1 MSPKRPSARD
11 NERPEIALAGARL
24 GLTEEVTR
32 RRISR
37 MLGRYAELK
46 AQLPVGTI
54 LFYQV
59 GSFFETFEEDAK
71 TISRELSI
79 GLTSREASGEG
90 RVPLAGVPGHALQ
103 EHLTTLLR
111 KGHSVAVAEQRP
123 HPTKPKQFTREIS
136 RILTPGTVIEEGVL
150 PAGESNYLAAV
161 VFQDGRAGVAVV
173 EASTGEFTGTE
184 VPEEEVAAELERWSP
199 REMVVPERT
208 AAEDLPKIRATFS
221 PAPRWTFEPSAGE
234 QALKRHFG
242 VSSLKG
248 FGLDGRAALVGA
260 AGALLQYLSS
270 MRGGSPPEQVVTFRP
285 YSPGTGMVLDSATR
299 RNLGLDELISTI
311 ERTLTPMGQRAL
323 RRWIERPL
331 LEADRINQ
339 RLEAVDALVADYMLR
354 EEAREHLSRIPDIE
368 RIATRIVRLSAS
380 PNDLLSLRGALEA
393 ISPLKEALA
402 SAAPEGSLL
411 ARVLAAMEEP
421 PGVRELIA
429 AAISEE
435 SSEIIRAGYSTELD
449 EAREFRDG
457 AHEWLTR
464 FEADER
470 LKTGLKTLKVGYRD
484 GEGYFI
490 EVAGKEGHAVPAHY
504 EHRKALKNAARYVT
518 VELKEHESR
527 MLTARDEVERLE
539 RQILGEIRAA
549 IKEAAPQLQRVARAV
564 AVVDV
569 VSSFA
574 AAAGELR
581 YCRPG
586 VTEERGLRIVGGR
599 HPVVEHN
606 LETPFVPN
614 DSRIEG
620 SSRLQIIT
628 GPNMAGKSVYLRQ
641 IALITLLAQTGS
653 YVPAEE
659 AALGVVDR
667 IFTRVGA
674 EDRLASGESTFMV
687 EMTEA
692 ASILNSA
699 TERSLVILDEV
710 GRGTS
715 TYDGMSLAWAIAEYL
730 HDDVQAL
737 TLFATHYH
745 ELTQLADVL
754 PGCENYKAVVD
765 EVGGEIVFLHR
776 IESGAESSS
785 YGVHVARLAG
795 LPRRVTDR
803 ATDIL
808 TRLEAEGV
816 QNFAG

>member
-1 MSPKRPSARD
+1 
-11 NERPEIALAGARL
+11 
-24 GLTEEVTR
+24 
-32 RRISR
+32 

-46 AQLPVGTI
+46 AQLPPGTI

-59 GSFFETFEEDAK
+59 GTFFETFEEDAK

-79 GLTSREASGEG
+79 RLTSREAAGEG

-103 EHLTTLLR
+103 EHVAILLR

-123 HPTKPKQFTREIS
+123 HPTRPKQFTREIS
-136 RILTPGTVIEEGVL
+136 RVLTPGTVIEDNVL
-150 PAGESNYLAAV
+150 SAGHANYLAAINV
-161 VFQDGRAGVAVV
+161 RDGIAAVAVV

-184 VPEEEVAAELERWSP
+184 VPEENLSAELERWSP
-199 REMVVPERT
+199 KEMVVPERT
-208 AAEDLPKIRATFS
+208 AAEDLPKIRAAIS

-234 QALKRHFG
+234 RALMRHFG
-242 VSSLKG
+242 VSGLRG
-248 FGLDGRAALVGA
+248 FGLDGRPALVGA
-260 AGALLQYLSS
+260 AGALIQYLAS
-270 MRGGSPPEQVVTFRP
+270 MRGGSPPEQVVNFRP
-285 YSPGTGMVLDSATR
+285 YDPATGMVLDAATR
-299 RNLGLDELISTI
+299 RNLGLEELIETI
-311 ERTLTPMGQRAL
+311 DRTRTPMGQRAL
-323 RRWIERPL
+323 RRWLERPL

-339 RLEAVDALVADYMLR
+339 RLEAVDALTGDYMLR

-380 PNDLLSLRGALEA
+380 PNELLSLKGALEA
-393 ISPLKEALA
+393 LGPLKESLA
-402 SAAPEGSLL
+402 AGRSSLL
-411 ARVLAAMEEP
+411 ERALAAMEEP

-435 SSEIIRAGYSTELD
+435 EGEIIRVGYSGEVD

-457 AHEWLTR
+457 AHDWLTR
-464 FEADER
+464 FEAEER

-490 EVAGKEGHAVPAHY
+490 EVAGKETQSVPPRY
-504 EHRKALKNAARYVT
+504 EHRKALKHNARYVT

-539 RQILGEIRAA
+539 RRILAEIRAA
-549 IKEAAPQLQRVARAV
+549 VKEAAPELQKIARAI

-569 VSSFA
+569 VASFA
-574 AAAGELR
+574 TAATELR
-581 YCRPG
+581 YCRPE
-586 VTEERGLRIVGGR
+586 VTEERGIKIIAGR

-606 LETPFVPN
+606 TETPFVPN
-614 DSRIEG
+614 DARVDG
-620 SSRLQIIT
+620 DSRLQIIT

-641 IALITLLAQTGS
+641 VALITLLAQTGS

-659 AALGVVDR
+659 ATLGIVDR

-699 TERSLVILDEV
+699 TGRSLVILDEV

-730 HDDVQAL
+730 HDDVQSL

-745 ELTQLADVL
+745 ELTRLAEML
-754 PGCENYKAVVD
+754 PGCRNQKATV
-765 EVGGEIVFLHR
+765 EEMGGEIVFLHR
-776 IESGAESSS
+776 IEEGAESSS

-795 LPRRVTDR
+795 LPRQVTDR
-803 ATDIL
+803 AGEIL
-808 TRLEAEGV
+808 SRLESEGV
-816 QNFAG
+816 KDFAG

>member
-1 MSPKRPSARD
+1 
-11 NERPEIALAGARL
+11 
-24 GLTEEVTR
+24 
-32 RRISR
+32 

-46 AQLPVGTI
+46 AQLPPGTI

-59 GSFFETFEEDAK
+59 GTFFETFEEDAK
-71 TISRELSI
+71 TISQALSI
-79 GLTSREASGEG
+79 RLTSREAAGYTGG

-103 EHLTTLLR
+103 EHLATLLR
-111 KGHSVAVAEQRP
+111 KGHSVAVAEQRQ

-136 RILTPGTVIEEGVL
+136 RILTPGTVIEDNVL
-150 PAGESNYLAAV
+150 SVGESNYLAAV
-161 VFQDGRAGVAVV
+161 VVRDGRAGVAIA
-173 EASTGEFTGTE
+173 ETSTGEFTGTE
-184 VPEEEVAAELERWSP
+184 VPEDELAAELERWSP
-199 REMVVPERT
+199 KELVVPERT
-208 AAEDLPKIRATFS
+208 AAEDLPRARAAIS

-242 VSSLKG
+242 VASLKG
-248 FGLDGRAALVGA
+248 LGLDGRNTLVGA

-270 MRGGSPPEQVVTFRP
+270 LRGGSPPEQVVTFRP
-285 YSPGTGMVLDSATR
+285 YSPSSGMVLDSATR
-299 RNLGLDELISTI
+299 RNLGLDGLIETI
-311 ERTLTPMGQRAL
+311 DRTRTPMGQRAL

-331 LEADRINQ
+331 LEVDRINQ
-339 RLEAVDALVADYMLR
+339 RLEAVDSLASDYMLR
-354 EEAREHLSRIPDIE
+354 EEAREHLSHVPDIE

-380 PNDLLSLRGALEA
+380 PNDLLSLRSALEA
-393 ISPLKEALA
+393 IGPLKETLA
-402 SAAPEGSLL
+402 PVAPEGSLL
-411 ARVLAAMEEP
+411 VRVLGAMEEP

-435 SSEIIRAGYSTELD
+435 SGETIRAGYSSELD

-457 AHEWLTR
+457 AHGWLTR

-470 LKTGLKTLKVGYRD
+470 LKTGLKTLKIGYRD

-490 EVAGKEGHAVPAHY
+490 EVAGKEGSVVPSHY
-504 EHRKALKNAARYVT
+504 EHRKALKNASRYVT
-518 VELKEHESR
+518 TELKEHESR

-539 RQILGEIRAA
+539 KQILGEIRAA
-549 IKEAAPQLQRVARAV
+549 VKEAAPQLQRVARAV

-569 VSSFA
+569 VASFA

-581 YCRPG
+581 YCRPE
-586 VTEERGLRIVGGR
+586 VTEERGLRVTAGR
-599 HPVVEHN
+599 HPVVEHG

-614 DSRIEG
+614 ETRIDG
-620 SSRLQIIT
+620 GSRLQIIT

-641 IALITLLAQTGS
+641 VALIALLAQTGS

-659 AALGVVDR
+659 ASLGVVDR

-730 HDDVQAL
+730 HDDVQSL

-745 ELTQLADVL
+745 ELTRLAELL
-754 PGCENYKAVVD
+754 PGCENHKAAVE

-776 IESGAESSS
+776 IEPGAESSS

-795 LPRRVTDR
+795 LPRQVTER
-803 ATDIL
+803 AGEIL
-808 TRLEAEGV
+808 GRLESEGV
-816 QNFAG
+816 KDFAG

>member
-1 MSPKRPSARD
+1 
-11 NERPEIALAGARL
+11 
-24 GLTEEVTR
+24 
-32 RRISR
+32 

-59 GSFFETFEEDAK
+59 GTFFETFEEDAK

-79 GLTSREASGEG
+79 RLTSREAAGEG

-103 EHLTTLLR
+103 EHLAMLLR
-111 KGHSVAVAEQRP
+111 KGYSVAVAEQRQ

-136 RILTPGTVIEEGVL
+136 RILTPGTVIEDNVL
-150 PAGESNYLAAV
+150 SAGESNYLASCIV
-161 VFQDGRAGVAVV
+161 RDGRAGIAVV

-184 VPEEEVAAELERWSP
+184 VPEEDLAAELERWSP
-199 REMVVPERT
+199 REMIVPERT

-221 PAPRWTFEPSAGE
+221 PAPRWTFEPSAGG

-248 FGLDGRAALVGA
+248 FGLDGREALVGA

-270 MRGGSPPEQVVTFRP
+270 LRGGSPPEQVVTFRP
-285 YSPGTGMVLDSATR
+285 YSPSSGMILDAATR
-299 RNLGLDELISTI
+299 RNLGLDELVATI
-311 ERTLTPMGQRAL
+311 DRTHTPMGQRTL

-331 LEADRINQ
+331 LEVDRINQ

-354 EEAREHLSRIPDIE
+354 EEARELLSRIPDIE

-380 PNDLLSLRGALEA
+380 PNDLLALKSALEA
-393 ISPLKEALA
+393 IGPLKDTLA
-402 SAAPEGSLL
+402 PATSAGSLF
-411 ARVLAAMEEP
+411 ARVLAAMEKP
-421 PGVRELIA
+421 PGVGELIS

-435 SSEIIRAGYSTELD
+435 LGEIIRAGYSTELD

-457 AHEWLTR
+457 AHGWLTR

-490 EVAGKEGHAVPAHY
+490 EVAGKEGHAIPSHY

-527 MLTARDEVERLE
+527 MLQARDEVERLE

-549 IKEAAPQLQRVARAV
+549 VKEAAPQLQRIARAV

-581 YCRPG
+581 YCRPEITG
-586 VTEERGLRIVGGR
+586 ERGLNIAGGR
-599 HPVVEHN
+599 HPVVEHGQ
-606 LETPFVPN
+606 ETPFVPN
-614 DSRIEG
+614 DSRIDG

-641 IALITLLAQTGS
+641 VAIIALLAQTGS

-730 HDDVQAL
+730 HDDVQSL

-745 ELTQLADVL
+745 ELTRLTDLL
-754 PGCENYKAVVD
+754 PGCENYKAAVE
-765 EVGGEIVFLHR
+765 EVRGEIVFLHR
-776 IESGAESSS
+776 IEAGAESSS

-795 LPRRVTDR
+795 LPRRVTER
-803 ATDIL
+803 AAEIL
-808 TRLEAEGV
+808 DRLEAEGV

>member
-1 MSPKRPSARD
+1 
-11 NERPEIALAGARL
+11 
-24 GLTEEVTR
+24 
-32 RRISR
+32 

-46 AQLPVGTI
+46 AQLPPGTI

-59 GSFFETFEEDAK
+59 GTFFETFEEDAK
-71 TISRELSI
+71 KISQALSI
-79 GLTSREASGEG
+79 RLTSREAAGEG

-111 KGHSVAVAEQRP
+111 KGHSVAVAEQRQ
-123 HPTKPKQFTREIS
+123 HPTKPKQFTREVS
-136 RILTPGTVIEEGVL
+136 RILTPGTVIEDNVL
-150 PAGESNYLAAV
+150 PAGQSNYLATV
-161 VFQDGRAGVAVV
+161 VRRDGRAGIAVV

-208 AAEDLPKIRATFS
+208 AAEDLPKVRATIS

-234 QALKRHFG
+234 QALKRHFE
-242 VSSLKG
+242 VSTLKG
-248 FGLDGRAALVGA
+248 FGLDGRPALVGA

-270 MRGGSPPEQVVTFRP
+270 MRGGTPPEQVVSFRP
-285 YSPGTGMVLDSATR
+285 YSPGSGMVLDTATR
-299 RNLGLDELISTI
+299 RNLGLDDLIETI
-311 ERTLTPMGQRAL
+311 DRTRTPMGQRAL
-323 RRWIERPL
+323 RRWLERPL
-331 LEADRINQ
+331 LEVDRINQ
-339 RLEAVDALVADYMLR
+339 RLEAVDALVGDYMLR
-354 EEAREHLSRIPDIE
+354 EEAREHLSRIPDVE

-380 PNDLLSLRGALEA
+380 PNDLLSLRSALEA
-393 ISPLKEALA
+393 IGPLKEALA
-402 SAAPEGSLL
+402 PVAPEESLL

-435 SSEIIRAGYSTELD
+435 TGEVIRAGYSSELD

-464 FEADER
+464 FEAGER
-470 LKTGLKTLKVGYRD
+470 LKSGLKTLKVGYRD

-490 EVAGKEGHAVPAHY
+490 EIAGKEGHAVPSHY

-549 IKEAAPQLQRVARAV
+549 VKEAAPQLQRVARAV

-581 YCRPG
+581 YCRPRL
-586 VTEERGLRIVGGR
+586 TEERGLRVTAGR
-599 HPVVEHN
+599 HPVVEQN
-606 LETPFVPN
+606 LETPFVAN
-614 DSRIEG
+614 DVQVDG

-641 IALITLLAQTGS
+641 VAIITLLAQTGS

-659 AALGVVDR
+659 ASLGVVDR
-667 IFTRVGA
+667 VFTRVGA

-692 ASILNSA
+692 ASILNAA

-745 ELTQLADVL
+745 ELTRLAELL
-754 PGCENYKAVVD
+754 PGCENYKAAVE
-765 EVGGEIVFLHR
+765 EVGGEIIFLHR
-776 IESGAESSS
+776 IEQGAESSS

-795 LPRRVTDR
+795 LPRQVTDR
-803 ATDIL
+803 AGEIL
-808 TRLEAEGV
+808 GRLEAEGV
-816 QNFAG
+816 KDFAG

>member
-1 MSPKRPSARD
+1 
-11 NERPEIALAGARL
+11 
-24 GLTEEVTR
+24 
-32 RRISR
+32 

-46 AQLPVGTI
+46 AQLPPGTI

-59 GSFFETFEEDAK
+59 GTFSETFEEDAK
-71 TISRELSI
+71 RISQALSI
-79 GLTSREASGEG
+79 RLTSREAAGYAGG

-103 EHLTTLLR
+103 EHLSTLLR
-111 KGHSVAVAEQRP
+111 KGYSVAVAEQRP
-123 HPTKPKQFTREIS
+123 HPTKPKQFTREVTQ
-136 RILTPGTVIEEGVL
+136 ILTPGTVIEDNVL
-150 PAGESNYLAAV
+150 SAGQANYLAAFV
-161 VFQDGRAGVAVV
+161 VRDGGAGIAVV

-184 VPEEEVAAELERWSP
+184 VPEEQLSAELERWSP
-199 REMVVPERT
+199 RELVVPERT
-208 AAEDLPKIRATFS
+208 AAENLPKVRAAVS
-221 PAPRWTFEPSAGE
+221 SAPRWTFEPSAGE
-234 QALKRHFG
+234 QALKRHFRVAG
-242 VSSLKG
+242 LKG
-248 FGLDGRAALVGA
+248 FGLDGRPALVGA
-260 AGALLQYLSS
+260 AGALIQYLGSL
-270 MRGGSPPEQVVTFRP
+270 RGGAAPEQVVTFRP
-285 YSPGTGMVLDSATR
+285 YDPGTGMVLDAATR
-299 RNLGLDELISTI
+299 RNLGLDELIETI
-311 ERTLTPMGQRAL
+311 DRTKTPMGQRGL
-323 RRWIERPL
+323 RRWLDRPL
-331 LEADRINQ
+331 LEVDRVRQ
-339 RLEAVDALVADYMLR
+339 RLEAVDALVPDYMLR
-354 EEAREHLSRIPDIE
+354 EEGREHLGGIPDVE

-393 ISPLKEALA
+393 IGPLKETLA
-402 SAAPEGSLL
+402 PAVEGSFLL
-411 ARVLAAMEEP
+411 GRVLGAMEEP

-435 SSEIIRAGYSTELD
+435 SGEIIRAGYSAALD
-449 EAREFRDG
+449 EARGFRDG

-464 FEADER
+464 FEAEER
-470 LKTGLKTLKVGYRD
+470 LKTGLKGLKVGYRD

-490 EVAGKEGHAVPAHY
+490 EVAGKDSASVPDRY
-504 EHRKALKNAARYVT
+504 QHRKALKHNARYVT

-539 RQILGEIRAA
+539 RQILGQIRAA
-549 IKEAAPQLQRVARAV
+549 VKEGAPQLQRVARAV

-569 VSSFA
+569 ISSFA
-574 AAAGELR
+574 TAANELR
-581 YCRPG
+581 YCRPE
-586 VTEERGLRIVGGR
+586 VTEERGLSVVGGR

-606 LETPFVPN
+606 QGTPFVPN
-614 DSRIEG
+614 DSGIDG
-620 SSRLQIIT
+620 NSRLQIIT

-641 IALITLLAQTGS
+641 VALIALLAQTGS
-653 YVPAEE
+653 YVPAEG
-659 AALGVVDR
+659 ARLGVVDR

-745 ELTQLADVL
+745 ELTRLAEIL
-754 PGCENYKAVVD
+754 PGCRNQKATV
-765 EVGGEIVFLHR
+765 EEIAGEIVFLHR
-776 IESGAESSS
+776 IEEGAESSS

-803 ATDIL
+803 AGEIL
-808 TRLEAEGV
+808 ARLEAEGV
-816 QNFAG
+816 KDFAG

>member
-1 MSPKRPSARD
+1 
-11 NERPEIALAGARL
+11 
-24 GLTEEVTR
+24 
-32 RRISR
+32 
-37 MLGRYAELK
+37 MLGRHAELK
-46 AQLPVGTI
+46 AQLPPGTI

-59 GSFFETFEEDAK
+59 GTFFETFEEDAK
-71 TISRELSI
+71 TISKELSI
-79 GLTSREASGEG
+79 RLTSREAAGYAGG

-103 EHLTTLLR
+103 EHLAMLLR
-111 KGHSVAVAEQRP
+111 KGHSVAVAEQRQ
-123 HPTKPKQFTREIS
+123 HPTKPKQFTREVS
-136 RILTPGTVIEEGVL
+136 RILTPGTVIEDNVL
-150 PAGESNYLAAV
+150 HAGESNYLAAV
-161 VFQDGRAGVAVV
+161 VRRDGRAGVAVV

-208 AAEDLPKIRATFS
+208 AAEDLPKARATVS

-234 QALKRHFG
+234 QALKRHFE

-248 FGLDGRAALVGA
+248 FGLDGRPALVGA
-260 AGALLQYLSS
+260 AGALLQYLASL
-270 MRGGSPPEQVVTFRP
+270 RGGSPPEQVVTFRP
-285 YSPGTGMVLDSATR
+285 YAPGSGMVLDAATR
-299 RNLGLDELISTI
+299 RNLGLDDLVETI
-311 ERTLTPMGQRAL
+311 DRTRTPMGQRAL
-323 RRWIERPL
+323 RRWLERPL
-331 LEADRINQ
+331 LEVDRINQ
-339 RLEAVDALVADYMLR
+339 RLEAVDSLVGDYMLR
-354 EEAREHLSRIPDIE
+354 EEAREHLSSIPDVE

-380 PNDLLSLRGALEA
+380 PNDLLSLRSALEA
-393 ISPLKEALA
+393 IGPLKEALV
-402 SAAPEGSLL
+402 SVAPEESLIS
-411 ARVLAAMEEP
+411 RVLSAMEEP
-421 PGVRELIA
+421 PEVRELIA
-429 AAISEE
+429 TAISEE
-435 SSEIIRAGYSTELD
+435 SGEIIRAGYSSELD

-470 LKTGLKTLKVGYRD
+470 LKSGLKTLKVGYRD

-490 EVAGKEGHAVPAHY
+490 EIAGKEGHDVPPHY

-527 MLTARDEVERLE
+527 MLNARDEVERLE
-539 RQILGEIRAA
+539 RQILGEIRSAV
-549 IKEAAPQLQRVARAV
+549 KEAAPQLQRVARAV

-581 YCRPG
+581 YCRPEI
-586 VTEERGLRIVGGR
+586 TEERGLRVTAGR
-599 HPVVEHN
+599 HSVVEQN

-614 DSRIEG
+614 DTRIDG
-620 SSRLQIIT
+620 GSRLQIIT

-641 IALITLLAQTGS
+641 VAIIALLAQTGS

-659 AALGVVDR
+659 ASLGVVDR

-692 ASILNSA
+692 ASILNAA

-730 HDDVQAL
+730 HDDVQSL

-745 ELTQLADVL
+745 ELTRLADIL
-754 PGCENYKAVVD
+754 PGCENHKAAVE

-776 IESGAESSS
+776 IEQGAESSS

-795 LPRRVTDR
+795 LPRQVTDR
-803 ATDIL
+803 ASDIL

-816 QNFAG
+816 KDFAG

>member
-1 MSPKRPSARD
+1 
-11 NERPEIALAGARL
+11 
-24 GLTEEVTR
+24 
-32 RRISR
+32 

-46 AQLPVGTI
+46 AQLPPGTI

-59 GSFFETFEEDAK
+59 GTFFETFEEDAK

-79 GLTSREASGEG
+79 RLTSREAAGEG

-103 EHLTTLLR
+103 EHVAILLR

-123 HPTKPKQFTREIS
+123 HPTRPKQFTREIS
-136 RILTPGTVIEEGVL
+136 RVLTPGTVIEDNVL
-150 PAGESNYLAAV
+150 SAGHANYLAAINV
-161 VFQDGRAGVAVV
+161 RDGIAAVAVV

-184 VPEEEVAAELERWSP
+184 VPEENLSAELERWSP
-199 REMVVPERT
+199 KEMVVPERT
-208 AAEDLPKIRATFS
+208 AAEDLPKIRAAIS

-234 QALKRHFG
+234 RALMRHFG
-242 VSSLKG
+242 VSGLRG
-248 FGLDGRAALVGA
+248 FGLDGRPALVGA
-260 AGALLQYLSS
+260 AGALIQYLAS
-270 MRGGSPPEQVVTFRP
+270 MRGGSPPEQVVNFRP
-285 YSPGTGMVLDSATR
+285 YDPGTGMVLDAATR
-299 RNLGLDELISTI
+299 RNLGLEELIETI
-311 ERTLTPMGQRAL
+311 DRTRTPMGQRAL
-323 RRWIERPL
+323 RRWLERPL

-339 RLEAVDALVADYMLR
+339 RLEAVDALTGDYMLR

-380 PNDLLSLRGALEA
+380 PNELLSLKGALEA
-393 ISPLKEALA
+393 LGPLKESLA
-402 SAAPEGSLL
+402 AGRSSLL
-411 ARVLAAMEEP
+411 ERALAAMEEP

-435 SSEIIRAGYSTELD
+435 EGEIIRVGYSGELD
-449 EAREFRDG
+449 EAREFSDG
-457 AHEWLTR
+457 AHDWLTR
-464 FEADER
+464 FEAEER

-490 EVAGKEGHAVPAHY
+490 EVAGKETRSVPPRY
-504 EHRKALKNAARYVT
+504 EHRKALKHNARYVT

-539 RQILGEIRAA
+539 RRILAEIRAA
-549 IKEAAPQLQRVARAV
+549 VKDAAPELQKIARAI

-569 VSSFA
+569 VASFA
-574 AAAGELR
+574 TAATELR
-581 YCRPG
+581 YCRPE
-586 VTEERGLRIVGGR
+586 VTEERGIKIIAGR

-606 LETPFVPN
+606 TETPFVPN
-614 DSRIEG
+614 DARVG
-620 SSRLQIIT
+620 GDSRLQIIT

-641 IALITLLAQTGS
+641 VALITLLAQTGS

-659 AALGVVDR
+659 ATLGIVDR

-699 TERSLVILDEV
+699 TGRSLVILDEV

-730 HDDVQAL
+730 HDDVQSL

-745 ELTQLADVL
+745 ELTRLAEML
-754 PGCENYKAVVD
+754 PGCRNQKATV
-765 EVGGEIVFLHR
+765 EEMGGEIVFLHR
-776 IESGAESSS
+776 IEEGAESSS

-795 LPRRVTDR
+795 LPRQVTDR
-803 ATDIL
+803 AGEIL
-808 TRLEAEGV
+808 SRLESEGV
-816 QNFAG
+816 KDFAG

>member
-1 MSPKRPSARD
+1 
-11 NERPEIALAGARL
+11 
-24 GLTEEVTR
+24 
-32 RRISR
+32 
-37 MLGRYAELK
+37 MLGRYSELK
-46 AQLPVGTI
+46 AQLPAGTI

-59 GSFFETFEEDAK
+59 GTFFETFEEDAK

-79 GLTSREASGEG
+79 RLTSREAAGEG

-150 PAGESNYLAAV
+150 SAGESNYLAAV
-161 VFQDGRAGVAVV
+161 VVRDETAGVAVV

-184 VPEEEVAAELERWSP
+184 VPEADLAAELERWSP
-199 REMVVPERT
+199 REMLVPERT
-208 AAEDLPKIRATFS
+208 AAEDLPKVRATFS

-234 QALKRHFG
+234 QALKRHFE

-248 FGLDGRAALVGA
+248 FGLDGRPALVGA

-270 MRGGSPPEQVVTFRP
+270 MRGGSPPEQIVTFRP

-311 ERTLTPMGQRAL
+311 DRTRTPMGQRAL
-323 RRWIERPL
+323 RRWVERPL

-339 RLEAVDALVADYMLR
+339 RLEAVDVLVADYMLR
-354 EEAREHLSRIPDIE
+354 EEARELLSRIPDIE

-393 ISPLKEALA
+393 IGPLKEAL
-402 SAAPEGSLL
+402 SPVAPEGSLL
-411 ARVLAAMEEP
+411 DRVLGAMEEP

-435 SSEIIRAGYSTELD
+435 SGEIIRAGYSTELD

-470 LKTGLKTLKVGYRD
+470 LKSGLKTLKVGYRD

-490 EVAGKEGHAVPAHY
+490 EIAGKEGHAVPPHY

-549 IKEAAPQLQRVARAV
+549 VKEAAPQLQRVARAI

-574 AAAGELR
+574 HSAGELR
-581 YCRPG
+581 YCRPE
-586 VTEERGLRIVGGR
+586 VTEERGLSISGGR

-614 DSRIEG
+614 DARIDG
-620 SSRLQIIT
+620 ASRLQIIT

-641 IALITLLAQTGS
+641 IALITLLSQTGS

-659 AALGVVDR
+659 ATLGVVDR

-699 TERSLVILDEV
+699 TERSLVILDEL

-737 TLFATHYH
+737 ALFATHYH

-776 IESGAESSS
+776 IEHGAESAS

-795 LPRRVTDR
+795 LPKSVTDR
-803 ATDIL
+803 AGEIL
-808 TRLEAEGV
+808 GRLESEGV
-816 QNFAG
+816 KDFAG

>member
-1 MSPKRPSARD
+1 
-11 NERPEIALAGARL
+11 
-24 GLTEEVTR
+24 
-32 RRISR
+32 
-37 MLGRYAELK
+37 MLVRYAELK
-46 AQLPVGTI
+46 AQLPPGTI

-59 GSFFETFEEDAK
+59 GTFFETFEEDAK
-71 TISRELSI
+71 TISKELSI
-79 GLTSREASGEG
+79 RLTSREAAGYAGG

-103 EHLTTLLR
+103 EHLATLLR
-111 KGHSVAVAEQRP
+111 KGHPVAVAEQRQ
-123 HPTKPKQFTREIS
+123 HPTKPKQFTREVS
-136 RILTPGTVIEEGVL
+136 RILTPGTVIEDNVL
-150 PAGESNYLAAV
+150 AAGESNYLAAV
-161 VFQDGRAGVAVV
+161 VKRDGRAGVAVV

-208 AAEDLPKIRATFS
+208 AAEDLPKARATIS

-234 QALKRHFG
+234 QALKRHFE

-248 FGLDGRAALVGA
+248 FGLDGRPALVGA
-260 AGALLQYLSS
+260 AGALLQYLASL
-270 MRGGSPPEQVVTFRP
+270 RGGSPPEQVVTFRP
-285 YSPGTGMVLDSATR
+285 YSPGSGMVLDAATR
-299 RNLGLDELISTI
+299 RNLGLDDLVETI
-311 ERTLTPMGQRAL
+311 DRTRTPMGQRAL
-323 RRWIERPL
+323 RRWLERPL
-331 LEADRINQ
+331 LEMDRINQ
-339 RLEAVDALVADYMLR
+339 RLEAVDSLLGDYMLR
-354 EEAREHLSRIPDIE
+354 EEAREHLSSIPDVE

-380 PNDLLSLRGALEA
+380 PNDLLSLRSALEA
-393 ISPLKEALA
+393 IGPLKEALA
-402 SAAPEGSLL
+402 PVAPEGSMLS
-411 ARVLAAMEEP
+411 RTLAAMEEP

-435 SSEIIRAGYSTELD
+435 SGEIIRAGYSSELD

-470 LKTGLKTLKVGYRD
+470 LKSGLKTLKVGYRD

-490 EVAGKEGHAVPAHY
+490 EIAGKEGHGVPPHY

-527 MLTARDEVERLE
+527 MLNARDEVERLE
-539 RQILGEIRAA
+539 RQILGEIRSAV
-549 IKEAAPQLQRVARAV
+549 KEAAPQLQRVARAV
-564 AVVDV
+564 AVLDV

-581 YCRPG
+581 YCRPEI
-586 VTEERGLRIVGGR
+586 TEERGLRVTAGR
-599 HPVVEHN
+599 HPVVEQN

-614 DSRIEG
+614 DSAIDG
-620 SSRLQIIT
+620 DSRLQIIT

-641 IALITLLAQTGS
+641 VAIIALLAQTGS

-659 AALGVVDR
+659 ASLGVVDR

-692 ASILNSA
+692 ASILNAA

-730 HDDVQAL
+730 HDDVQSL

-745 ELTQLADVL
+745 ELTRLAELL
-754 PGCENYKAVVD
+754 PGCENHKAAVE

-776 IESGAESSS
+776 IEGGAESSS

-795 LPRRVTDR
+795 LPRQVTDR
-803 ATDIL
+803 AGEIL
-808 TRLEAEGV
+808 GRLESEGV
-816 QNFAG
+816 KDFAG

>member
-1 MSPKRPSARD
+1 
-11 NERPEIALAGARL
+11 
-24 GLTEEVTR
+24 
-32 RRISR
+32 

-46 AQLPVGTI
+46 AQLPPGTI

-59 GSFFETFEEDAK
+59 GTFFETFEEDAK
-71 TISRELSI
+71 TISKELSI
-79 GLTSREASGEG
+79 RLTSREAAGYTGG

-103 EHLTTLLR
+103 EHLATLLR
-111 KGHSVAVAEQRP
+111 KGHAVAVAEQRQ
-123 HPTKPKQFTREIS
+123 HPTKPKQFTREIT
-136 RILTPGTVIEEGVL
+136 RTLTPGTVIEDNVL
-150 PAGESNYLAAV
+150 VAGESNYLATV
-161 VFQDGRAGVAVV
+161 VRTDGRAGIAVV

-184 VPEEEVAAELERWSP
+184 VPEEEISAELERWSP
-199 REMVVPERT
+199 KEMVVPERT
-208 AAEDLPKIRATFS
+208 AAEDLPKIRATIS
-221 PAPRWTFEPSAGE
+221 SAPRWTFEPSAGE

-248 FGLDGRAALVGA
+248 FGLDGRAALIGA

-270 MRGGSPPEQVVTFRP
+270 LRGGSPPEQVVSFRP
-285 YSPGTGMVLDSATR
+285 YSPASGMVLDAATR
-299 RNLGLDELISTI
+299 RNLGLDEMIETI
-311 ERTLTPMGQRAL
+311 DRTRTPMGQRAL

-331 LEADRINQ
+331 LEVDRINQ
-339 RLEAVDALVADYMLR
+339 RLEAVDALVSDYMLR
-354 EEAREHLSRIPDIE
+354 EEAREQLGSISDIE

-380 PNDLLSLRGALEA
+380 PNDLLSLKGALEV
-393 ISPLKEALA
+393 IGPLKEALA
-402 SAAPEGSLL
+402 PAAPEGSLL
-411 ARVLAAMEEP
+411 SRTLRAMEEP

-435 SSEIIRAGYSTELD
+435 SGEIIRAGYSSTLD

-457 AHEWLTR
+457 AHGWLTR

-490 EVAGKEGHAVPAHY
+490 EVAGKESHSVPPRY
-504 EHRKALKNAARYVT
+504 EHRKALKHNARYVT

-527 MLTARDEVERLE
+527 MLTAREEVERLE

-549 IKEAAPQLQRVARAV
+549 VKEAAPQLQRVARAV

-569 VSSFA
+569 VCSFA
-574 AAAGELR
+574 AAANELR
-581 YCRPG
+581 YCRPEITG
-586 VTEERGLRIVGGR
+586 ERGLSVSGGR

-606 LETPFVPN
+606 QGTPFVPN
-614 DSRIEG
+614 DSRMDG
-620 SSRLQIIT
+620 DSRLQIIT

-641 IALITLLAQTGS
+641 VALIALLAQTGS
-653 YVPAEE
+653 YVPAEQ
-659 AALGVVDR
+659 ASLGVVDR

-730 HDDVQAL
+730 HDDVQSL

-745 ELTQLADVL
+745 ELTRLAEIL
-754 PGCENYKAVVD
+754 PGCENYKATVE

-776 IESGAESSS
+776 IEPGAESSS

-795 LPRRVTDR
+795 LPRQVTDR
-803 ATDIL
+803 AGEIL
-808 TRLEAEGV
+808 GRLESEGV
-816 QNFAG
+816 KDFAG

>member
-1 MSPKRPSARD
+1 
-11 NERPEIALAGARL
+11 
-24 GLTEEVTR
+24 
-32 RRISR
+32 

-46 AQLPVGTI
+46 AQLPSGTI

-59 GSFFETFEEDAK
+59 GTFFETFEEDAK
-71 TISRELSI
+71 TISQALSI
-79 GLTSREASGEG
+79 RLTSREAAGEG
-90 RVPLAGVPGHALQ
+90 RVPLAGVPGHAIQ
-103 EHLTTLLR
+103 EHLATLLR
-111 KGHSVAVAEQRP
+111 KGYSVAVAEQRP
-123 HPTKPKQFTREIS
+123 HPTKPKQFTREVS
-136 RILTPGTVIEEGVL
+136 RVLTPGTVIEDNVL
-150 PAGESNYLAAV
+150 SAGHANYLAAINV
-161 VFQDGRAGVAVV
+161 RDGMAGVAIV

-184 VPEEEVAAELERWSP
+184 VPEENLSAELERWSP
-199 REMVVPERT
+199 KEMVVPERT
-208 AAEDLPKIRATFS
+208 TAEDLPKVRATVS
-221 PAPRWTFEPSAGE
+221 PAPRWTFKPSAGE
-234 QALKRHFG
+234 QALKRHFE

-248 FGLDGRAALVGA
+248 FGLDGRAALIGA

-270 MRGGSPPEQVVTFRP
+270 LRGVSSPEQVVNFRV
-285 YSPGTGMVLDSATR
+285 YSPGSGMVLDAATR
-299 RNLGLDELISTI
+299 RNLGLDELIETI
-311 ERTLTPMGQRAL
+311 DRTRTPMGQRAL

-331 LEADRINQ
+331 LEVDRINQ
-339 RLEAVDALVADYMLR
+339 RLEAVDVLVLDYMLR
-354 EEAREHLSRIPDIE
+354 EEAREQLGSMSDIE

-380 PNDLLSLRGALEA
+380 PNDLLSLKGALEA
-393 ISPLKEALA
+393 LGPLKETLA
-402 SAAPEGSLL
+402 SAAAKSSLL
-411 ARVLAAMEEP
+411 HRALGAMEEP

-435 SSEIIRAGYSTELD
+435 SGEIIRAGYSPKLD
-449 EAREFRDG
+449 EAREFRVG
-457 AHEWLTR
+457 AYGWLTR

-490 EVAGKEGHAVPAHY
+490 EVAGKESHSVPPRY
-504 EHRKALKNAARYVT
+504 EHRKALKHNARYVT

-549 IKEAAPQLQRVARAV
+549 VKEAAPQLQRVARAI

-574 AAAGELR
+574 AAANELR
-581 YCRPG
+581 YCRPEITG
-586 VTEERGLRIVGGR
+586 ERGLSVSGGR

-606 LETPFVPN
+606 QGTPFVPN
-614 DSRIEG
+614 DSRMDG
-620 SSRLQIIT
+620 DSRLQIIT

-641 IALITLLAQTGS
+641 VALIALLAQTGS
-653 YVPAEE
+653 YVPAEQ
-659 AALGVVDR
+659 ASLGVVDR

-730 HDDVQAL
+730 HDDVQSL
-737 TLFATHYH
+737 TLFTTHYH
-745 ELTQLADVL
+745 ELTRLAEIL
-754 PGCENYKAVVD
+754 PGCANYKATVE
-765 EVGGEIVFLHR
+765 EVGGGIVFLHR
-776 IESGAESSS
+776 IEEGAESSS

-795 LPRRVTDR
+795 LPRQVTDR
-803 ATDIL
+803 AGEIL
-808 TRLEAEGV
+808 SRLESEGV
-816 QNFAG
+816 KDFAG

>member
-1 MSPKRPSARD
+1 
-11 NERPEIALAGARL
+11 
-24 GLTEEVTR
+24 
-32 RRISR
+32 
-37 MLGRYAELK
+37 MLGRYSELK

-59 GSFFETFEEDAK
+59 GTFFETFEEDAK
-71 TISRELSI
+71 TISKELSI
-79 GLTSREASGEG
+79 RLTSREAAGEG
-90 RVPLAGVPGHALQ
+90 RVPLAGVPGHALE
-103 EHLTTLLR
+103 EHLATLLR
-111 KGHSVAVAEQRP
+111 KGHSVAIAEQRP
-123 HPTKPKQFTREIS
+123 HPAKPKQFTREIS
-136 RILTPGTVIEEGVL
+136 RILTPGTVIEDNVL
-150 PAGESNYLAAV
+150 SAGESNYLAAV
-161 VFQDGRAGVAVV
+161 VVRDGRAGVAVV

-184 VPEEEVAAELERWSP
+184 VSEEEVAAELERWSP
-199 REMVVPERT
+199 REMLVPERT
-208 AAEDLPKIRATFS
+208 AAEDLPKVRATFS

-234 QALKRHFG
+234 QALKRHFE

-248 FGLDGRAALVGA
+248 FGLDGRPALVGA

-270 MRGGSPPEQVVTFRP
+270 MRGGSAPEQVVTFRP

-299 RNLGLDELISTI
+299 RNLGLNEVISTI
-311 ERTLTPMGQRAL
+311 DRTRTPMGQRAL
-323 RRWIERPL
+323 RRWLERPL

-339 RLEAVDALVADYMLR
+339 RLEAVDVLVADYMLR
-354 EEAREHLSRIPDIE
+354 EETRELLSRIPDTE

-393 ISPLKEALA
+393 IGPLKEALA
-402 SAAPEGSLL
+402 PAAPEGSLL
-411 ARVLAAMEEP
+411 HRVLGAMEEP

-435 SSEIIRAGYSTELD
+435 SGEIIRAGYSTELD

-490 EVAGKEGHAVPAHY
+490 EISGKEGHAVPPHY

-539 RQILGEIRAA
+539 RQILGEIRVAV
-549 IKEAAPQLQRVARAV
+549 KEAAPQLQRVARAI

-574 AAAGELR
+574 HSAGELR
-581 YCRPG
+581 YCRPE
-586 VTEERGLRIVGGR
+586 VTEERGLSIVGGR

-614 DSRIEG
+614 NAAIDG
-620 SSRLQIIT
+620 TTRLQIIT

-699 TERSLVILDEV
+699 TERSLVILDEL

-737 TLFATHYH
+737 ALFATHYH
-745 ELTQLADVL
+745 ELTQLADIL

-776 IESGAESSS
+776 IEPGAESSS

-795 LPRRVTDR
+795 LPKSVIDR
-803 ATDIL
+803 AGEIL
-808 TRLEAEGV
+808 GRLESEGV
-816 QNFAG
+816 KDFAG

>member
-1 MSPKRPSARD
+1 
-11 NERPEIALAGARL
+11 
-24 GLTEEVTR
+24 
-32 RRISR
+32 

-46 AQLPVGTI
+46 AQLPPGTI

-59 GSFFETFEEDAK
+59 GTFFETFEEDAK

-79 GLTSREASGEG
+79 RLTGREAAGEG

-103 EHLTTLLR
+103 EHVAVLLR
-111 KGHSVAVAEQRP
+111 KGHSVAIAEQRP

-136 RILTPGTVIEEGVL
+136 RVLTPGTVIEDNVL
-150 PAGESNYLAAV
+150 SAGHSNYLAAINV
-161 VFQDGRAGVAVV
+161 RDGMAGVAIV

-184 VPEEEVAAELERWSP
+184 VPEEDLSAELERWSP
-199 REMVVPERT
+199 KEMVVPERT
-208 AAEDLPKIRATFS
+208 AAEDLRKIRATIS

-234 QALKRHFG
+234 QALRRHFE

-248 FGLDGRAALVGA
+248 FGLDGRAALIGA

-270 MRGGSPPEQVVTFRP
+270 LRGGRPPGPLVSFRP
-285 YSPGTGMVLDSATR
+285 HSPGSGMVLDSATR
-299 RNLGLDELISTI
+299 RNLGLDELIASI
-311 ERTLTPMGQRAL
+311 DRTRTPMGQRAL

-331 LEADRINQ
+331 LEVDRINQ
-339 RLEAVDALVADYMLR
+339 RLEAVDVLVSDYMLR
-354 EEAREHLSRIPDIE
+354 EEAREQLGSISDIE

-380 PNDLLSLRGALEA
+380 PNDLLSLKGTLEA
-393 ISPLKEALA
+393 IGPLKEALA
-402 SAAPEGSLL
+402 PAAAEGSLL
-411 ARVLAAMEEP
+411 SRTLRAMEEP

-435 SSEIIRAGYSTELD
+435 SGEIIRAGYSLELD
-449 EAREFRDG
+449 EARGFRDG

-464 FEADER
+464 FEAEER

-484 GEGYFI
+484 GESYFI
-490 EVAGKEGHAVPAHY
+490 EVAGKETSAVPERY
-504 EHRKALKNAARYVT
+504 QHRKALKHNARYVT
-518 VELKEHESR
+518 VELKEHESQ

-549 IKEAAPQLQRVARAV
+549 VKEAAPQLQRVARAV

-569 VSSFA
+569 VASFA
-574 AAAGELR
+574 TAANQLR
-581 YCRPG
+581 YCRPE
-586 VTEERGLRIVGGR
+586 VTEERGLSVVGGR

-606 LETPFVPN
+606 QGTPFVPN
-614 DSRIEG
+614 DSGIDG
-620 SSRLQIIT
+620 NSRLQIIT

-641 IALITLLAQTGS
+641 VALIALLAQTGS
-653 YVPAEE
+653 YVPADE
-659 AALGVVDR
+659 ASLGVIDR

-745 ELTQLADVL
+745 ELTRLVEVL
-754 PGCENYKAVVD
+754 PGCRNYKASVE

-785 YGVHVARLAG
+785 YGVHVAKLAG
-795 LPRRVTDR
+795 LPPQVTDR
-803 ATDIL
+803 AGEIL
-808 TRLEAEGV
+808 ARLEAEGV
-816 QNFAG
+816 KDFAG

>member
-1 MSPKRPSARD
+1 
-11 NERPEIALAGARL
+11 
-24 GLTEEVTR
+24 
-32 RRISR
+32 
-37 MLGRYAELK
+37 
-46 AQLPVGTI
+46 
-54 LFYQV
+54 
-59 GSFFETFEEDAK
+59 
-71 TISRELSI
+71 
-79 GLTSREASGEG
+79 
-90 RVPLAGVPGHALQ
+90 
-103 EHLTTLLR
+103 
-111 KGHSVAVAEQRP
+111 
-123 HPTKPKQFTREIS
+123 
-136 RILTPGTVIEEGVL
+136 
-150 PAGESNYLAAV
+150 
-161 VFQDGRAGVAVV
+161 
-173 EASTGEFTGTE
+173 
-184 VPEEEVAAELERWSP
+184 
-199 REMVVPERT
+199 
-208 AAEDLPKIRATFS
+208 
-221 PAPRWTFEPSAGE
+221 
-234 QALKRHFG
+234 
-242 VSSLKG
+242 
-248 FGLDGRAALVGA
+248 
-260 AGALLQYLSS
+260 
-270 MRGGSPPEQVVTFRP
+270 
-285 YSPGTGMVLDSATR
+285 MVLDAATR
-299 RNLGLDELISTI
+299 RNLGLDYLIETI
-311 ERTLTPMGQRAL
+311 DRTRTPMGQRAL

-331 LEADRINQ
+331 LEVDRINQ
-339 RLEAVDALVADYMLR
+339 RLEAVDALVGDYMLR
-354 EEAREHLSRIPDIE
+354 EEAREHLSGIPDIE

-380 PNDLLSLRGALEA
+380 PNDLLSLKSALEA
-393 ISPLKEALA
+393 IGPLKDALA
-402 SAAPEGSLL
+402 HVSPEGSLL

-435 SSEIIRAGYSTELD
+435 SDEIIRDSYSSALD

-464 FEADER
+464 FEAGER
-470 LKTGLKTLKVGYRD
+470 LKSGLKTLKVGYRD

-490 EVAGKEGHAVPAHY
+490 EIAGKEGHAVPSHY

-549 IKEAAPQLQRVARAV
+549 VKEAAPQLQRVARAV

-581 YCRPG
+581 YCRPRL
-586 VTEERGLRIVGGR
+586 TEERGLRVTAGR
-599 HPVVEHN
+599 HPVVEQN
-606 LETPFVPN
+606 LETPFVTN
-614 DSRIEG
+614 DVQVDG

-641 IALITLLAQTGS
+641 VAIITLLAQTGS

-659 AALGVVDR
+659 ASLGVVDR
-667 IFTRVGA
+667 VFTRVGA

-692 ASILNSA
+692 ASILNAA

-745 ELTQLADVL
+745 ELTRLAELL
-754 PGCENYKAVVD
+754 PGCENYKAAVE
-765 EVGGEIVFLHR
+765 EVGGEIIFLHR
-776 IESGAESSS
+776 IEQGAESSS

-795 LPRRVTDR
+795 LPRQVTDR
-803 ATDIL
+803 AGEIL
-808 TRLEAEGV
+808 GRLEAEGV
-816 QNFAG
+816 KDFAG